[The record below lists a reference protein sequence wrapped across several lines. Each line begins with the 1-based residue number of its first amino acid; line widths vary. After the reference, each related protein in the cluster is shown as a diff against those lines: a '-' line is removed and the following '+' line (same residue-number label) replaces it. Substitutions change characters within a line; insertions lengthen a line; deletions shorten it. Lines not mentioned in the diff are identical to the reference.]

1 MLAGIRYALKRYG
14 PDMLAVIGHGHGYA
28 DGGEINGPELAWI
41 GEDPAYP
48 KEFMI
53 NPAKPSA
60 DDLIIKAI
68 RSREQFRPSS
78 ANNVSSN
85 SSGFLT
91 SEISESSLQKLSQA
105 LNNRPVEVIS
115 HLDGKKVSQS
125 VDEYT
130 GSSLARKLYT
140 RGKNFNG

>member
-1 MLAGIRYALKRYG
+1 
-14 PDMLAVIGHGHGYA
+14 
-28 DGGEINGPELAWI
+28 
-41 GEDPAYP
+41 
-48 KEFMI
+48 MI

-115 HLDGKKVSQS
+115 HLDGKKVSKS